1 MSGII
6 LAPDFL
12 EPVCSFGCD
21 QKKKKKFCTDAKHM
35 DLLIGTHAVPLAS

>member
-6 LAPDFL
+6 LSPDFL

-21 QKKKKKFCTDAKHM
+21 QKKRFCTDAKHM